1 MARKALTWL
10 ILLIVVVLLMALASL
25 MTGPEGV
32 RLQGF
37 GWLLWVAIGAVLVYI
52 VYFATADHPA
62 WQIGTREVVYMAIG
76 AALYGVFSYLFNGTV
91 FVVPSVSQVALRPA
105 IVFPVFF
112 GYVFGPAVGFFTGA
126 VGNILGDFLTGWGV
140 FPAWDI
146 GNGLIGLV
154 AGLPVILGRERALN
168 ILTGLVAVVGVA
180 LSLWAMTTEIESPFF
195 GGPLS
200 PLMRWVPLIGAALVV
215 ALRFAL
221 GRNIALAS
229 VIVWS
234 GGQHRGH
241 RLRGHRRHLDQWL
254 SARGGPARGVRAGGG
269 TEHPPRGHPH
279 PVAGGHLQRPAA
291 ATGPGRRGGMSQG
304 PRVWRRRARCW

>member
-229 VIVWS
+229 VIVW
-234 GGQHRGH
+234 GAVANIVGIGFAAIADIWINGYPPAVA
-241 RLRGHRRHLDQWL
+241 LLGEFVP
-254 SARGGPARGVRAGGG
+254 AAGPNILHAAILTPLLVGAYN
-269 TEHPPRGHPH
+269 
-279 PVAGGHLQRPAA
+279 ALQRQL
-291 ATGPGRRGGMSQG
+291 GRGAG
-304 PRVWRRRARCW
+304 VA

>member
-1 MARKALTWL
+1 MVRKALTWL
-10 ILLIVVVLLMALASL
+10 VLLIVVILLMGLASL
-25 MTGPEGV
+25 MTGPSGA

-168 ILTGLVAVVGVA
+168 LLTGIVAAVGVA
-180 LSLWAMTTEIESPFF
+180 LSLWALTTEIQSPFF

-200 PLMRWVPLIGAALVV
+200 PLMRWVPLIGALLVV

-221 GRNIALAS
+221 GSNITLAS
-229 VIVWS
+229 VIVW
-234 GGQHRGH
+234 GAVANIVGIGFAAIADIWIN
-241 RLRGHRRHLDQWL
+241 GYP
-254 SARGGPARGVRAGGG
+254 PA
-269 TEHPPRGHPH
+269 
-279 PVAGGHLQRPAA
+279 VALLGEFVPAA
-291 ATGPGRRGGMSQG
+291 GPNILHAAILTPLLVGAYNALQQQLGRGAG
-304 PRVWRRRARCW
+304 VA

>member
-200 PLMRWVPLIGAALVV
+200 PLMRWVPLIAAALVLV
-215 ALRFAL
+215 LRFAW
-221 GRNIALAS
+221 GGNIALAS
-229 VIVWS
+229 VIVW
-234 GGQHRGH
+234 GAVANIVGIAFAAIADIWINGYP
-241 RLRGHRRHLDQWL
+241 
-254 SARGGPARGVRAGGG
+254 PA
-269 TEHPPRGHPH
+269 
-279 PVAGGHLQRPAA
+279 VALLGEFVPAA
-291 ATGPGRRGGMSQG
+291 GPNILHAAILTPLLVGAYNALQQQLGRGAG
-304 PRVWRRRARCW
+304 VA

>member
-1 MARKALTWL
+1 MARRALTWL
-10 ILLIVVVLLMALASL
+10 ILLVIVVILMALASA
-25 MTGPEGV
+25 MTSESGV

-37 GWLLWVAIGAVLVYI
+37 GWLLWVAIGGVIVYAI
-52 VYFATADHPA
+52 YFATAEHLA

-140 FPAWDI
+140 FPAWDV
-146 GNGLIGLV
+146 GNGLVGLV
-154 AGLPVILGRERALN
+154 AGLPVVLGRERALN
-168 ILTGLVAVVGVA
+168 LLTGLVAVLGVA
-180 LSLWAMTTEIESPFF
+180 LSLWALTTEIQSPFF

-200 PLMRWVPLIGAALVV
+200 PLMRWVPLIAAALVV

-229 VIVWS
+229 VIVW
-234 GGQHRGH
+234 GAVANIVGIGFAAIADIWIN
-241 RLRGHRRHLDQWL
+241 GYP
-254 SARGGPARGVRAGGG
+254 PA
-269 TEHPPRGHPH
+269 
-279 PVAGGHLQRPAA
+279 VALLGEFVPAA
-291 ATGPGRRGGMSQG
+291 GPNILHAAVLTPLLVGAYNALQQQLGRGAG
-304 PRVWRRRARCW
+304 VA

>member
-10 ILLIVVVLLMALASL
+10 ILLIVVVLLMGLASL

-37 GWLLWVAIGAVLVYI
+37 GWLLWVAIGAVIVYI
-52 VYFATADHPA
+52 IYFATADHPA

-146 GNGLIGLV
+146 GNGLVGLV

-168 ILTGLVAVVGVA
+168 ILTGVVAAVGVA
-180 LSLWAMTTEIESPFF
+180 LSLWALTTEIESPFF

-221 GRNIALAS
+221 GGNIALAS
-229 VIVWS
+229 VIVW
-234 GGQHRGH
+234 GAVANIVGIGFAAIADIWIN
-241 RLRGHRRHLDQWL
+241 GYP
-254 SARGGPARGVRAGGG
+254 PA
-269 TEHPPRGHPH
+269 
-279 PVAGGHLQRPAA
+279 VALLGEFVPAA
-291 ATGPGRRGGMSQG
+291 GPNILHAAILTPLLVGAYNALQQQLGRGAG
-304 PRVWRRRARCW
+304 VA

>member
-1 MARKALTWL
+1 
-10 ILLIVVVLLMALASL
+10 

-37 GWLLWVAIGAVLVYI
+37 GWLLWVAIGAVIVYI
-52 VYFATADHPA
+52 IYFATADHPA

-146 GNGLIGLV
+146 GNGLVGLV

-168 ILTGLVAVVGVA
+168 ILTGVVAAVGVA

-221 GRNIALAS
+221 GGNIALAS
-229 VIVWS
+229 VIVW
-234 GGQHRGH
+234 GAVANIVGIGFAAIADIWIN
-241 RLRGHRRHLDQWL
+241 GYP
-254 SARGGPARGVRAGGG
+254 PA
-269 TEHPPRGHPH
+269 
-279 PVAGGHLQRPAA
+279 VALLGEFVPAA
-291 ATGPGRRGGMSQG
+291 GPNILHAAILTPLLVGAYNALQQQLGRGAG
-304 PRVWRRRARCW
+304 VA

>member
-10 ILLIVVVLLMALASL
+10 ILLIVVVLLMGLASL
-25 MTGPEGV
+25 MTGPSGV

-140 FPAWDI
+140 FPAWDM
-146 GNGLIGLV
+146 GNGLVGLL
-154 AGLPVILGRERALN
+154 AGLPVVLGRERALN
-168 ILTGLVAVVGVA
+168 LLTGVVAVVGA
-180 LSLWAMTTEIESPFF
+180 GLSLWAFTTEVQSPFF

-200 PLMRWVPLIGAALVV
+200 PLMRWVPLIAAALVV

-221 GRNIALAS
+221 GSNIALAS
-229 VIVWS
+229 VIVW
-234 GGQHRGH
+234 GAVANIVGIGFAAIADIWIN
-241 RLRGHRRHLDQWL
+241 GYP
-254 SARGGPARGVRAGGG
+254 PA
-269 TEHPPRGHPH
+269 
-279 PVAGGHLQRPAA
+279 VALLGEFVPAA
-291 ATGPGRRGGMSQG
+291 GPNILHAAILTPLLVGAYNALQQQLGRGAG
-304 PRVWRRRARCW
+304 VA

>member
-10 ILLIVVVLLMALASL
+10 VLLIVVVLLMALASL

-37 GWLLWVAIGAVLVYI
+37 GWLLWVAIGAVIVYI
-52 VYFATADHPA
+52 IYFATADHPA

-112 GYVFGPAVGFFTGA
+112 GYAFGPAVGFFTGA

-146 GNGLIGLV
+146 GNGLVGLV

-168 ILTGLVAVVGVA
+168 ILTGVVAAVGVA

-221 GRNIALAS
+221 GGNIALAS
-229 VIVWS
+229 VIVW
-234 GGQHRGH
+234 GAVANIVGIGFAAIADIWIN
-241 RLRGHRRHLDQWL
+241 GYP
-254 SARGGPARGVRAGGG
+254 PA
-269 TEHPPRGHPH
+269 
-279 PVAGGHLQRPAA
+279 VALLGEFVPAA
-291 ATGPGRRGGMSQG
+291 GPNILHAAILTPLLVGAYNALQQQLGRGAG
-304 PRVWRRRARCW
+304 VA

>member
-37 GWLLWVAIGAVLVYI
+37 SWLLWVAIGAVLVYI

-229 VIVWS
+229 VIVW
-234 GGQHRGH
+234 GAVANIVGIGFAAIADIWIN
-241 RLRGHRRHLDQWL
+241 GYP
-254 SARGGPARGVRAGGG
+254 PA
-269 TEHPPRGHPH
+269 
-279 PVAGGHLQRPAA
+279 VALLGEFVPAA
-291 ATGPGRRGGMSQG
+291 GPNILHAAILTPLLVGAYNALQQQLGRGAG
-304 PRVWRRRARCW
+304 VA

>member
-1 MARKALTWL
+1 MVRKALTWL
-10 ILLIVVVLLMALASL
+10 VLLIVVVLLMGLASL
-25 MTGPEGV
+25 MTGPQGV

-105 IVFPVFF
+105 IVFPIFF

-146 GNGLIGLV
+146 GNGLVGLV

-168 ILTGLVAVVGVA
+168 LLTGLVAVVGVV
-180 LSLWAMTTEIESPFF
+180 LTLWALTTEIESPFF

-200 PLMRWVPLIGAALVV
+200 PLMRWVPLIAAALVLV
-215 ALRFAL
+215 LRFAW
-221 GRNIALAS
+221 GGNIALAS
-229 VIVWS
+229 VIVW
-234 GGQHRGH
+234 GAVANIVGIAFAAIADIWINGYP
-241 RLRGHRRHLDQWL
+241 
-254 SARGGPARGVRAGGG
+254 PA
-269 TEHPPRGHPH
+269 
-279 PVAGGHLQRPAA
+279 VALLGEFVPAA
-291 ATGPGRRGGMSQG
+291 GPNILHAAILTPLLVGAYNALQQQLGRGAG
-304 PRVWRRRARCW
+304 VA

>member
-229 VIVWS
+229 VIVW
-234 GGQHRGH
+234 GAVANIVGIGFAAIADIWIN
-241 RLRGHRRHLDQWL
+241 GYP
-254 SARGGPARGVRAGGG
+254 PA
-269 TEHPPRGHPH
+269 
-279 PVAGGHLQRPAA
+279 VALLGEFVPAA
-291 ATGPGRRGGMSQG
+291 GPNILHAAILTPLLMGAYNALQQQLGRGAG
-304 PRVWRRRARCW
+304 VA

>member
-112 GYVFGPAVGFFTGA
+112 GYVFGPAVGFFTGV

-229 VIVWS
+229 VIVW
-234 GGQHRGH
+234 GAVANIVGIGFAAIADIWIN
-241 RLRGHRRHLDQWL
+241 GYP
-254 SARGGPARGVRAGGG
+254 PA
-269 TEHPPRGHPH
+269 
-279 PVAGGHLQRPAA
+279 VALLGEFVPAA
-291 ATGPGRRGGMSQG
+291 GPNILHAAILTPLLVGAYNALQQQLGRGTG
-304 PRVWRRRARCW
+304 VA

>member
-1 MARKALTWL
+1 
-10 ILLIVVVLLMALASL
+10 LMALASL

-229 VIVWS
+229 VIVW
-234 GGQHRGH
+234 GAVANIVGIGFAAIADIWIN
-241 RLRGHRRHLDQWL
+241 GYP
-254 SARGGPARGVRAGGG
+254 PA
-269 TEHPPRGHPH
+269 
-279 PVAGGHLQRPAA
+279 VALLGEFVPAA
-291 ATGPGRRGGMSQG
+291 GPNILHAAILTPLLVGAYNALQQQLGRGAG
-304 PRVWRRRARCW
+304 VA

>member
-1 MARKALTWL
+1 MVRKALTWL
-10 ILLIVVVLLMALASL
+10 ILLVVVVLLMGLASL
-25 MTGPEGV
+25 MTGPSGV

-52 VYFATADHPA
+52 IYFATADHPA

-146 GNGLIGLV
+146 GNGLVGLV
-154 AGLPVILGRERALN
+154 AGLPVVLGRERALN
-168 ILTGLVAVVGVA
+168 LLTGIVAVVGVA
-180 LSLWAMTTEIESPFF
+180 LTLWALTTEVKSPFF

-200 PLMRWVPLIGAALVV
+200 ALMRWVPLIGAALVV

-221 GRNIALAS
+221 GANIALAS
-229 VIVWS
+229 VIVW
-234 GGQHRGH
+234 GAVANIVGIGFAAIADIWIN
-241 RLRGHRRHLDQWL
+241 GYP
-254 SARGGPARGVRAGGG
+254 PA
-269 TEHPPRGHPH
+269 
-279 PVAGGHLQRPAA
+279 VALLGEFVPAA
-291 ATGPGRRGGMSQG
+291 GPNILHAAILTPLLVGAYNALQQQLGRGAG
-304 PRVWRRRARCW
+304 VA

>member
-1 MARKALTWL
+1 MARRAFTWL
-10 ILLIVVVLLMALASL
+10 ILLIVVVLLMGLASL
-25 MTGPEGV
+25 MTGPSGA

-140 FPAWDI
+140 FPAWDV
-146 GNGLIGLV
+146 GNGLVGLV

-168 ILTGLVAVVGVA
+168 LLTGIVAAVGVA
-180 LSLWAMTTEIESPFF
+180 LSLWALTTEIESPFF

-200 PLMRWVPLIGAALVV
+200 PLMRWVPLIGAILVV

-221 GRNIALAS
+221 GSNIALAS
-229 VIVWS
+229 VIVW
-234 GGQHRGH
+234 GAVANIVGIGFAAIADIWIN
-241 RLRGHRRHLDQWL
+241 GYP
-254 SARGGPARGVRAGGG
+254 PA
-269 TEHPPRGHPH
+269 
-279 PVAGGHLQRPAA
+279 VALLGEFVPAA
-291 ATGPGRRGGMSQG
+291 GPNILHAAILTPLLVGAYNALQQQLGRGAG
-304 PRVWRRRARCW
+304 VA

>member
-1 MARKALTWL
+1 MVRKALTWL
-10 ILLIVVVLLMALASL
+10 VLLIVVVLLMGLASL
-25 MTGPEGV
+25 MTGPQGV

-105 IVFPVFF
+105 IVFPIFF

-146 GNGLIGLV
+146 GNGLVGLV

-168 ILTGLVAVVGVA
+168 LLTGLVAVVGVV
-180 LSLWAMTTEIESPFF
+180 LTLWALTTEIESPFF

-200 PLMRWVPLIGAALVV
+200 PLMRWVPLIAAALVLV
-215 ALRFAL
+215 LRFAW
-221 GRNIALAS
+221 GGNIALAS
-229 VIVWS
+229 VIVW
-234 GGQHRGH
+234 GAVANIVGIGFAAIADIWIN
-241 RLRGHRRHLDQWL
+241 GYP
-254 SARGGPARGVRAGGG
+254 PA
-269 TEHPPRGHPH
+269 
-279 PVAGGHLQRPAA
+279 VALLGEFVPAA
-291 ATGPGRRGGMSQG
+291 GPNILHVAILTPLLVGAYNALQQQLGRGAG
-304 PRVWRRRARCW
+304 VA

>member
-200 PLMRWVPLIGAALVV
+200 PLMRWV
-215 ALRFAL
+215 
-221 GRNIALAS
+221 
-229 VIVWS
+229 
-234 GGQHRGH
+234 
-241 RLRGHRRHLDQWL
+241 
-254 SARGGPARGVRAGGG
+254 
-269 TEHPPRGHPH
+269 
-279 PVAGGHLQRPAA
+279 
-291 ATGPGRRGGMSQG
+291 
-304 PRVWRRRARCW
+304 

>member
-1 MARKALTWL
+1 
-10 ILLIVVVLLMALASL
+10 LIVVVLLMALASL

-52 VYFATADHPA
+52 IYFATADHPA

-112 GYVFGPAVGFFTGA
+112 GYAFGPAVGFFTGA

-146 GNGLIGLV
+146 GNGLVGLV

-168 ILTGLVAVVGVA
+168 ILTGVVAAVGVA
-180 LSLWAMTTEIESPFF
+180 LSLWALTTEIESPFF

-200 PLMRWVPLIGAALVV
+200 PLMRWVPLIAAALVV

-221 GRNIALAS
+221 GGNIALAS
-229 VIVWS
+229 VIVW
-234 GGQHRGH
+234 GAVANIVGIGFAAIADIWIN
-241 RLRGHRRHLDQWL
+241 GYP
-254 SARGGPARGVRAGGG
+254 PA
-269 TEHPPRGHPH
+269 
-279 PVAGGHLQRPAA
+279 VALLGEFVPAA
-291 ATGPGRRGGMSQG
+291 GPNILHVAILTPLLVGAYNALQQQLGRGAG
-304 PRVWRRRARCW
+304 VA

>member
-52 VYFATADHPA
+52 IYFATADHPA

-112 GYVFGPAVGFFTGA
+112 GYAFGPAVGFFTGA

-146 GNGLIGLV
+146 GNGLVGLV

-168 ILTGLVAVVGVA
+168 ILTGVVAAVGVA
-180 LSLWAMTTEIESPFF
+180 LSLWALTTEIESPFF

-200 PLMRWVPLIGAALVV
+200 PLMRWVPLIAAALVV

-221 GRNIALAS
+221 GGNIALAS
-229 VIVWS
+229 VIVW
-234 GGQHRGH
+234 GAVANIVGIGFAAIADIWIN
-241 RLRGHRRHLDQWL
+241 GYP
-254 SARGGPARGVRAGGG
+254 PA
-269 TEHPPRGHPH
+269 
-279 PVAGGHLQRPAA
+279 VALLGEFVPAA
-291 ATGPGRRGGMSQG
+291 GPNILHVAILTPLLVGAYNALQQQLGRGAG
-304 PRVWRRRARCW
+304 VA

>member
-1 MARKALTWL
+1 
-10 ILLIVVVLLMALASL
+10 LIVVVLLMALASL

-229 VIVWS
+229 VIVW
-234 GGQHRGH
+234 GAVANIVGIGFAAIADIWIN
-241 RLRGHRRHLDQWL
+241 GYP
-254 SARGGPARGVRAGGG
+254 PA
-269 TEHPPRGHPH
+269 
-279 PVAGGHLQRPAA
+279 VALLGEFVPAA
-291 ATGPGRRGGMSQG
+291 GPNILHAAILTPLLVGAYNALQQQLGRGAG
-304 PRVWRRRARCW
+304 VA

>member
-1 MARKALTWL
+1 MARKALTGL
-10 ILLIVVVLLMALASL
+10 ILMIVVVLLMGLASL
-25 MTGPEGV
+25 MTGPSGA

-140 FPAWDI
+140 FPAWDV
-146 GNGLIGLV
+146 GNGLVGLV
-154 AGLPVILGRERALN
+154 AGLPVVLGRERALN
-168 ILTGLVAVVGVA
+168 LLTGVVAVVGA
-180 LSLWAMTTEIESPFF
+180 GLSLWALTTEVQSPFF

-221 GRNIALAS
+221 GSNIALAS
-229 VIVWS
+229 VIVW
-234 GGQHRGH
+234 GAVANIVGIGFAAIADIWIN
-241 RLRGHRRHLDQWL
+241 GYP
-254 SARGGPARGVRAGGG
+254 PA
-269 TEHPPRGHPH
+269 
-279 PVAGGHLQRPAA
+279 VALLGEFVPAA
-291 ATGPGRRGGMSQG
+291 GPNILHAAILTPLLVGAYNALQQQLGRGAG
-304 PRVWRRRARCW
+304 VA

>member
-10 ILLIVVVLLMALASL
+10 ILLVVVILLMGLASL
-25 MTGPEGV
+25 MTGESGA

-52 VYFATADHPA
+52 IYFATADHPA

-146 GNGLIGLV
+146 GNGLVGLV

-168 ILTGLVAVVGVA
+168 LLTGVVAAVGVA
-180 LSLWAMTTEIESPFF
+180 LSLWALTTEIESPFF

-200 PLMRWVPLIGAALVV
+200 PLMRWVPLIGAILVV

-221 GRNIALAS
+221 GSHIALAS
-229 VIVWS
+229 VIVW
-234 GGQHRGH
+234 GAVANIVGIGFAAIADIWIN
-241 RLRGHRRHLDQWL
+241 GYP
-254 SARGGPARGVRAGGG
+254 PA
-269 TEHPPRGHPH
+269 
-279 PVAGGHLQRPAA
+279 VALLGEFVPAA
-291 ATGPGRRGGMSQG
+291 GPNILHAAILTPLLVGAYNALQQQLGRGAG
-304 PRVWRRRARCW
+304 VA

>member
-10 ILLIVVVLLMALASL
+10 VLLIVVVLLMALASL

-52 VYFATADHPA
+52 IYFATADHPA

-112 GYVFGPAVGFFTGA
+112 GYAFGPAVGFFTGA

-146 GNGLIGLV
+146 GNGLVGLV

-168 ILTGLVAVVGVA
+168 ILTGVVAAVGVA
-180 LSLWAMTTEIESPFF
+180 LSLWALTTEIESPFF

-200 PLMRWVPLIGAALVV
+200 PLMRWVPLIAAALVV

-221 GRNIALAS
+221 GGNIALAS
-229 VIVWS
+229 VIVW
-234 GGQHRGH
+234 GAVANIVGIGFAAIADIWIN
-241 RLRGHRRHLDQWL
+241 GYP
-254 SARGGPARGVRAGGG
+254 PA
-269 TEHPPRGHPH
+269 
-279 PVAGGHLQRPAA
+279 VALLGEFVPAA
-291 ATGPGRRGGMSQG
+291 GPNILHVAILTPLLVGAYNALQQQLGRGAG
-304 PRVWRRRARCW
+304 VA

>member
-37 GWLLWVAIGAVLVYI
+37 GWLLWVAIGAVIVYI

-154 AGLPVILGRERALN
+154 AVLPVILGRERALN

-229 VIVWS
+229 VIVW
-234 GGQHRGH
+234 GAVANIVGIGFAAIADIWIN
-241 RLRGHRRHLDQWL
+241 GYP
-254 SARGGPARGVRAGGG
+254 PA
-269 TEHPPRGHPH
+269 
-279 PVAGGHLQRPAA
+279 VALLGEFVPAA
-291 ATGPGRRGGMSQG
+291 GPNILHAAILTPLLVGAYNALQQQLGRGAG
-304 PRVWRRRARCW
+304 VA

>member
-10 ILLIVVVLLMALASL
+10 VLLIVVVLLMALASL

-37 GWLLWVAIGAVLVYI
+37 GWLLWVAIGAVIVYI
-52 VYFATADHPA
+52 IYFATADHPA

-146 GNGLIGLV
+146 GNGLVGLV

-168 ILTGLVAVVGVA
+168 ILTGVVAAVGVA

-221 GRNIALAS
+221 GGNIALAS
-229 VIVWS
+229 VIVW
-234 GGQHRGH
+234 GAVANIVGIGFAAIADIWIN
-241 RLRGHRRHLDQWL
+241 GYP
-254 SARGGPARGVRAGGG
+254 PA
-269 TEHPPRGHPH
+269 
-279 PVAGGHLQRPAA
+279 VALLGEFVPAA
-291 ATGPGRRGGMSQG
+291 GPNILHAAILTPLLVGAYNALQQQLGRGAG
-304 PRVWRRRARCW
+304 VA

>member
-1 MARKALTWL
+1 MARKAFTWL
-10 ILLIVVVLLMALASL
+10 ILLIVVVVLMGLASL
-25 MTGPEGV
+25 MTGESGA

-52 VYFATADHPA
+52 IYFATADHPA

-146 GNGLIGLV
+146 GNGLVGLV

-168 ILTGLVAVVGVA
+168 ILTGIVAAVGVA
-180 LSLWAMTTEIESPFF
+180 LSLWALTTEIESPFL

-200 PLMRWVPLIGAALVV
+200 SLMRWVPLIGAILVV

-221 GRNIALAS
+221 GTNIALAS
-229 VIVWS
+229 VIVW
-234 GGQHRGH
+234 GAVANIVGIGFAAIADIWIN
-241 RLRGHRRHLDQWL
+241 GYP
-254 SARGGPARGVRAGGG
+254 PA
-269 TEHPPRGHPH
+269 
-279 PVAGGHLQRPAA
+279 VAMLGEFVPAA
-291 ATGPGRRGGMSQG
+291 GPNILHAAILTPLLVAAYNALQQQLGRGAG
-304 PRVWRRRARCW
+304 VA

>member
-10 ILLIVVVLLMALASL
+10 ILLIVVVLLMGLASL

-37 GWLLWVAIGAVLVYI
+37 GWLLWVAIGAVIVYI

-146 GNGLIGLV
+146 GNGLVGLV

-221 GRNIALAS
+221 GGNIALAS
-229 VIVWS
+229 VIVW
-234 GGQHRGH
+234 GAVANIVGIGFAAIADIWIN
-241 RLRGHRRHLDQWL
+241 GYP
-254 SARGGPARGVRAGGG
+254 PA
-269 TEHPPRGHPH
+269 
-279 PVAGGHLQRPAA
+279 VALLGEFVPAA
-291 ATGPGRRGGMSQG
+291 GPNILHAAILTPLLVGAYNALQQQLGRGAG
-304 PRVWRRRARCW
+304 VA

>member
-1 MARKALTWL
+1 MARKAFTWL
-10 ILLIVVVLLMALASL
+10 ILLIVVVALMGLASL
-25 MTGPEGV
+25 MTGESGA

-52 VYFATADHPA
+52 IYFATADHPA

-146 GNGLIGLV
+146 GNGLVGLV

-168 ILTGLVAVVGVA
+168 ILTGIVAAVGVA
-180 LSLWAMTTEIESPFF
+180 LSLWALTTEVESPFF

-200 PLMRWVPLIGAALVV
+200 SLMRWVPLIGAILVV

-221 GRNIALAS
+221 GTNIALAS
-229 VIVWS
+229 VIVW
-234 GGQHRGH
+234 GAVANIVGIGFAAIADIWIN
-241 RLRGHRRHLDQWL
+241 GYP
-254 SARGGPARGVRAGGG
+254 PA
-269 TEHPPRGHPH
+269 
-279 PVAGGHLQRPAA
+279 VALLGEFVPAA
-291 ATGPGRRGGMSQG
+291 GPNILHAAILTPLLVAAYNALQQQ
-304 PRVWRRRARCW
+304 

>member
-168 ILTGLVAVVGVA
+168 ILTGLVAVVGIA

-229 VIVWS
+229 VIVW
-234 GGQHRGH
+234 GAVANIVGIGFAAIADIWIN
-241 RLRGHRRHLDQWL
+241 GYP
-254 SARGGPARGVRAGGG
+254 PA
-269 TEHPPRGHPH
+269 
-279 PVAGGHLQRPAA
+279 VALLGEFVPAA
-291 ATGPGRRGGMSQG
+291 GPNILHAAILTPLLVGAYNALQQQLGRGAG
-304 PRVWRRRARCW
+304 VA

>member
-154 AGLPVILGRERALN
+154 AGLPLILGRERALN

-229 VIVWS
+229 VIVW
-234 GGQHRGH
+234 GAVANIVGIGFAAIADIWIN
-241 RLRGHRRHLDQWL
+241 GYP
-254 SARGGPARGVRAGGG
+254 PA
-269 TEHPPRGHPH
+269 
-279 PVAGGHLQRPAA
+279 VALLGEFVPAA
-291 ATGPGRRGGMSQG
+291 GPNILHAAILTPLLVGAYNALQQQLGRGAG
-304 PRVWRRRARCW
+304 VA

>member
-37 GWLLWVAIGAVLVYI
+37 GWLLWVAIGAVIVYI

-229 VIVWS
+229 VIVW
-234 GGQHRGH
+234 GAVANIVGIGFAAIADIWIN
-241 RLRGHRRHLDQWL
+241 GYP
-254 SARGGPARGVRAGGG
+254 PA
-269 TEHPPRGHPH
+269 
-279 PVAGGHLQRPAA
+279 VALLGEFVPAA
-291 ATGPGRRGGMSQG
+291 GPNILHAAILTPLLVGAYNALQQQLGRGAG
-304 PRVWRRRARCW
+304 VA

>member
-1 MARKALTWL
+1 L

-229 VIVWS
+229 VIVW
-234 GGQHRGH
+234 GAVANIVGIGFAAIADIWIN
-241 RLRGHRRHLDQWL
+241 GYP
-254 SARGGPARGVRAGGG
+254 PA
-269 TEHPPRGHPH
+269 
-279 PVAGGHLQRPAA
+279 VALLGEFVPAA
-291 ATGPGRRGGMSQG
+291 GPNILHAAILTPLLVGAYNALQQQLGRGAG
-304 PRVWRRRARCW
+304 VA

>member
-1 MARKALTWL
+1 MVRKALTWL
-10 ILLIVVVLLMALASL
+10 VLLIVVVLLMGLASL
-25 MTGPEGV
+25 MTGPQGV

-62 WQIGTREVVYMAIG
+62 WQIGTRGVVYMAIG

-105 IVFPVFF
+105 IVFPIFF

-146 GNGLIGLV
+146 GNGLVGLV

-168 ILTGLVAVVGVA
+168 LLTGLVAVVGVV
-180 LSLWAMTTEIESPFF
+180 LTLWALTTEIESPFF

-200 PLMRWVPLIGAALVV
+200 PLMRWVPLIAAALVLV
-215 ALRFAL
+215 LRFAW
-221 GRNIALAS
+221 GGNIALAS
-229 VIVWS
+229 VIVW
-234 GGQHRGH
+234 GAVANIVGIAFAAIADIWINGYP
-241 RLRGHRRHLDQWL
+241 
-254 SARGGPARGVRAGGG
+254 PA
-269 TEHPPRGHPH
+269 
-279 PVAGGHLQRPAA
+279 VALLGEFVPAA
-291 ATGPGRRGGMSQG
+291 GPNILHAAILTPLLVGAYNALQQQLGRGAG
-304 PRVWRRRARCW
+304 VA

>member
-10 ILLIVVVLLMALASL
+10 ILLIVVVLLMGLASL

-37 GWLLWVAIGAVLVYI
+37 GWLLWVAIGAVIVYI
-52 VYFATADHPA
+52 IYFATADHPA

-146 GNGLIGLV
+146 GNGLVGLV

-168 ILTGLVAVVGVA
+168 ILTGVVAAVGVA

-221 GRNIALAS
+221 GGNIALAS
-229 VIVWS
+229 VIVW
-234 GGQHRGH
+234 GAVANIVGIGFAAIADIWIN
-241 RLRGHRRHLDQWL
+241 GYP
-254 SARGGPARGVRAGGG
+254 PA
-269 TEHPPRGHPH
+269 
-279 PVAGGHLQRPAA
+279 VALLGEFVPAA
-291 ATGPGRRGGMSQG
+291 GPNILHAAILTPLLVGAYNALQQQLGRGAG
-304 PRVWRRRARCW
+304 VA

>member
-1 MARKALTWL
+1 MARKALTGL
-10 ILLIVVVLLMALASL
+10 ILMIVVVLLMGLASL
-25 MTGPEGV
+25 MTGPAGV

-146 GNGLIGLV
+146 GNGLVGLV
-154 AGLPVILGRERALN
+154 AGLPVVLGRERALN
-168 ILTGLVAVVGVA
+168 FLTGVVAVVGA
-180 LSLWAMTTEIESPFF
+180 GLSLWAFTTEIQSPFF

-221 GRNIALAS
+221 GSNIALAS
-229 VIVWS
+229 VIVWGAVANIVGIGFAAIADIWINGYS
-234 GGQHRGH
+234 
-241 RLRGHRRHLDQWL
+241 
-254 SARGGPARGVRAGGG
+254 PA
-269 TEHPPRGHPH
+269 
-279 PVAGGHLQRPAA
+279 VALLGEFVPAA
-291 ATGPGRRGGMSQG
+291 GPNILHAAILTPLLVGAYNALQQQLGRGTG
-304 PRVWRRRARCW
+304 VA

>member
-229 VIVWS
+229 VIVW
-234 GGQHRGH
+234 GAVANIVGIGFAAIADIWIN
-241 RLRGHRRHLDQWL
+241 GYP
-254 SARGGPARGVRAGGG
+254 PA
-269 TEHPPRGHPH
+269 
-279 PVAGGHLQRPAA
+279 VALLGEFVPAA
-291 ATGPGRRGGMSQG
+291 GPNILHAAILTPLLVGAYNALQQQLGRGAG
-304 PRVWRRRARCW
+304 VA

>member
-10 ILLIVVVLLMALASL
+10 VLLIVVVLLMALASL

-52 VYFATADHPA
+52 IYFATADHPA

-112 GYVFGPAVGFFTGA
+112 GYAFGPAVGFFTGA

-146 GNGLIGLV
+146 GNGLVGLV

-168 ILTGLVAVVGVA
+168 ILTGVVAAVGVA
-180 LSLWAMTTEIESPFF
+180 LSLWALTTEIESPFF

-200 PLMRWVPLIGAALVV
+200 PLMRWVPLIAAALVV

-221 GRNIALAS
+221 GGNIALAS
-229 VIVWS
+229 VIVW
-234 GGQHRGH
+234 GAVANIVGIGFAAIADIWIN
-241 RLRGHRRHLDQWL
+241 GYP
-254 SARGGPARGVRAGGG
+254 PA
-269 TEHPPRGHPH
+269 
-279 PVAGGHLQRPAA
+279 VALLGEFVPAA
-291 ATGPGRRGGMSQG
+291 GPNILHAAILTPLLVGAYNALQQQLGRGAG
-304 PRVWRRRARCW
+304 VA

>member
-1 MARKALTWL
+1 MTRKAFTWL
-10 ILLIVVVLLMALASL
+10 ILLIVVVVLMGLASL
-25 MTGPEGV
+25 MTGESGA

-146 GNGLIGLV
+146 GNGLVGLV

-168 ILTGLVAVVGVA
+168 ILTGIVATVGVA
-180 LSLWAMTTEIESPFF
+180 LSLWALTTEIESPFF

-200 PLMRWVPLIGAALVV
+200 PLMRWVPLIGAILVV

-221 GRNIALAS
+221 GTNIALAS
-229 VIVWS
+229 VIVW
-234 GGQHRGH
+234 GAVANIVGIGFAAIADIWIN
-241 RLRGHRRHLDQWL
+241 GYP
-254 SARGGPARGVRAGGG
+254 PA
-269 TEHPPRGHPH
+269 
-279 PVAGGHLQRPAA
+279 VALLGEFVPAA
-291 ATGPGRRGGMSQG
+291 GPNILHAAILTPLLVAAYNALQQQLGRGAG
-304 PRVWRRRARCW
+304 VA

>member
-10 ILLIVVVLLMALASL
+10 ILLVVVVLLMGLASL
-25 MTGPEGV
+25 MTGPSGT

-146 GNGLIGLV
+146 GNGLVGLV

-168 ILTGLVAVVGVA
+168 LLTGIVAAVGVA

-200 PLMRWVPLIGAALVV
+200 PLMRWVPLLGAILVV

-221 GRNIALAS
+221 GSHIALAS
-229 VIVWS
+229 VIVW
-234 GGQHRGH
+234 GAVANIVGIGFAAIADIWIN
-241 RLRGHRRHLDQWL
+241 GYP
-254 SARGGPARGVRAGGG
+254 PA
-269 TEHPPRGHPH
+269 
-279 PVAGGHLQRPAA
+279 VALLGEFVPAA
-291 ATGPGRRGGMSQG
+291 GPNILHAAILTPLLVGAYNALQQQLGRGAG
-304 PRVWRRRARCW
+304 VA